1 VADESELLA
10 AWKDGDLAA
19 GEALFSA
26 HVDRVSRFFY
36 NKVSEGIDDLV
47 QQTFL
52 ACVESADRFR
62 GDSSFRTFLL
72 GVARNMLR
80 RHYEKLGR
88 GKQIGDL
95 DAVTIHDLS
104 TTPSMAAERNRHHRV
119 LLESLRRIPID
130 SQIALELYYW
140 EDLNAREIAEVL
152 EVPLGTVKTR
162 LRRAK
167 ELLRAQVVKMGTA
180 APTDPTRTA
189 DNLEGWARSI
199 KAQLGTGEPR

>member
-1 VADESELLA
+1 MADESELLA
-10 AWKDGDLAA
+10 GWRNGDLEA
-19 GEALFSA
+19 GERLFSA

-36 NKVSEGIDDLV
+36 NKVSDGIDDLV

-52 ACVESADRFR
+52 ACVECADRFR
-62 GDSSFRTFLL
+62 GDSTFRTFLL
-72 GVARNMLR
+72 GVARNILR
-80 RHYEKLGR
+80 RHFEKLGR
-88 GKQIGDL
+88 GKDIANL
-95 DAVTIHDLS
+95 DAITIHDLA
-104 TTPSMAAERNRHHRV
+104 TTPSMAVARNRDHRV

-167 ELLRAQVVKMGTA
+167 ELLKQQVLALSTS
-180 APTDPTRTA
+180 APPSPTQTA

-199 KAQLGTGEPR
+199 KQQLGDDDG

>member
-1 VADESELLA
+1 MSDDGALLA
-10 AWKDGDLAA
+10 AWRGGDLSA
-19 GEALFSA
+19 GEQLFSK

-88 GKQIGDL
+88 GREFGDL
-95 DAVTIHDLS
+95 DAVTAADLS
-104 TTPSMAAERNRHHRV
+104 TTPSMAVARV
-119 LLESLRRIPID
+119 RDQRLLLESLRRIPVD

-152 EVPLGTVKTR
+152 EVPIGTVKTR

-167 ELLRAQVVKMGTA
+167 TLLREQVEQLTDM
-180 APTDPTRTA
+180 APMPATQTI
-189 DNLEGWARSI
+189 DNLEQWARSI
-199 KAQLGTGEPR
+199 KAQLDANDS

>member
-1 VADESELLA
+1 MSDESALLA
-10 AWKDGDLAA
+10 AWRGGDLKA
-19 GEALFSA
+19 GEQLFSR
-26 HVDRVSRFFY
+26 HVNRVSRFFY

-88 GKQIGDL
+88 GRELGDL
-95 DAVTIHDLS
+95 DAVTAHDLS
-104 TTPSMAAERNRHHRV
+104 TTPSMAVARNQDHRL
-119 LLESLRRIPID
+119 LLESLRRIPVD

-140 EDLNAREIAEVL
+140 EDLNAREIADVL
-152 EVPLGTVKTR
+152 AVPVGTIKTR

-167 ELLRAQVVKMGTA
+167 ALLKEQVDQLGTA
-180 APTDPTRTA
+180 ALPPATQTV
-189 DNLEGWARSI
+189 DNLEGWARAI
-199 KAQLGTGEPR
+199 KAKVGEPQ

>member
-1 VADESELLA
+1 MVDEAQLLT
-10 AWKDGDLAA
+10 AWREGDLEA
-19 GEALFSA
+19 GEALFSR

-62 GDSSFRTFLL
+62 GESSFRTFLL

-88 GKQIGDL
+88 GRESGDL
-95 DAVTIHDLS
+95 DKVTAADLS
-104 TTPSMAAERNRHHRV
+104 TTPSMAVARV
-119 LLESLRRIPID
+119 HDQRLLLESLRRIPVD

-140 EDLNAREIAEVL
+140 EDLKAREIAEVL
-152 EVPLGTVKTR
+152 EIPLGTVKTR
-162 LRRAK
+162 LRRAR
-167 ELLRAQVVKMGTA
+167 ELLREQVEAMSKMTPLP
-180 APTDPTRTA
+180 PTQTI
-189 DNLEGWARSI
+189 DNLEQWARSV
-199 KAQLGTGEPR
+199 KAQLAGESS